1 MRDEPYQD
9 HGRQMTAGHADE
21 AVEAFRK
28 GLSCSQAIIS
38 VYGKDLG
45 LDPGTAVK
53 IASAFGA
60 GVAKSGEICGAVSG
74 ALMVLGLSQKP
85 EDIRDASSREK
96 VYAQARRF
104 VGEFAARNASVHC
117 TELVGYDLS
126 DPKQF
131 AEAKEK
137 KAFATR
143 CSKIVRDAGEILE
156 ELLAS

>member
-1 MRDEPYQD
+1 
-9 HGRQMTAGHADE
+9 MTSERPDE
-21 AVEAFRK
+21 AAEAFRR
-28 GLSCSQAIIS
+28 GLSCSQAIFS

-60 GVAKSGEICGAVSG
+60 GVARSGEICGAVSG
-74 ALMVLGLSQKP
+74 ALMVIGLSQKP
-85 EDIRDASSREK
+85 EDIQDASSREK
-96 VYAQARRF
+96 VYTQARRF
-104 VGEFAARNASVHC
+104 IEEFTARHASVHC
-117 TELVGYDLS
+117 TELIGYDLS

-143 CSKIVRDAGEILE
+143 CSKLVRDAGEILE
-156 ELLAS
+156 EFIP